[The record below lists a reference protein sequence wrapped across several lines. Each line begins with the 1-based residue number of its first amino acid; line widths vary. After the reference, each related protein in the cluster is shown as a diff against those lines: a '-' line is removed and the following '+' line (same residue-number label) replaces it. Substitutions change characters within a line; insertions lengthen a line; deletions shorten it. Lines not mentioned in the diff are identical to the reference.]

1 MNRDDI
7 RVETERAAMH
17 RSTKDK
23 KQLDISVHRV
33 RTTSLCLSSA
43 SHHTSVSGC
52 VSSRAIFPV
61 QRIDKKKRYAPDFST
76 GELLSLHPPLPFG
89 SRWLLGM
96 VVRELGARVESS
108 RMLFTLSERQLLDN
122 DFRLQSKRR

>member
-7 RVETERAAMH
+7 RVETERTAMH
-17 RSTKDK
+17 RSTNDK
-23 KQLDISVHRV
+23 KQLDISVHHV

-43 SHHTSVSGC
+43 SHHTSVSRC

-76 GELLSLHPPLPFG
+76 GESCCLSTHHFL
-89 SRWLLGM
+89 SVLG
-96 VVRELGARVESS
+96 GCWGWW
-108 RMLFTLSERQLLDN
+108 
-122 DFRLQSKRR
+122 